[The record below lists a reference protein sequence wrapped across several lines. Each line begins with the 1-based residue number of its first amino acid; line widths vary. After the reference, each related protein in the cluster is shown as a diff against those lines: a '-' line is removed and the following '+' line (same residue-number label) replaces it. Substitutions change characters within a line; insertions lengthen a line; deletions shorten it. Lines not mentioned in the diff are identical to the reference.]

1 METLRHLLQGIDG
14 DVRVTIELAPYLIR
28 CLKVKDIEKRY
39 PEYLDTIVNGTTTD
53 KDGGLIISLVTK
65 RRE

>member
-14 DVRVTIELAPYLIR
+14 DAHVTIELSPYLIR
-28 CLKVKDIEKRY
+28 FLKVKDVEKRY
-39 PEYLDTIVNGTTTD
+39 PEYLDTIVNGATTD